1 MKEKTSSAV
10 AAKVEASPPRR
21 LTSPAPSTQISLQ
34 YPQPAAHSGTWPINP
49 PPPPA
54 DETLCNLATNAIR
67 PTRSSPRGT
76 PISARSSPSSGTPH
90 RSSRNPQHLSSFNNQ
105 TTDRPRS
112 SRQDHYPALAPSP
125 LHDPE
130 KANDMRTRPPHGPY
144 AAHAFAT
151 YIAEEEEDIE
161 EHAVWILIYLSFF
174 SPIVATAVSTYTLLT
189 TLLLLLL
196 TPVLCLCR
204 PYASWKQRSHGLLT
218 PPIRFQLRLVFPTPT
233 SEQYGKGPQSCDG
246 ETNGNVLLLI
256 LLNIFSPIYAAGIA
270 VTAWVAAGFWITAII
285 LGNPD
290 GRDGKDDGKAV
301 VLGVRGLW
309 EGWLRRALR

>member
-161 EHAVWILIYLSFF
+161 EHAVWILVSE
-174 SPIVATAVSTYTLLT
+174 PRTCTKEIV
-189 TLLLLLL
+189 
-196 TPVLCLCR
+196 R
-204 PYASWKQRSHGLLT
+204 H
-218 PPIRFQLRLVFPTPT
+218 
-233 SEQYGKGPQSCDG
+233 
-246 ETNGNVLLLI
+246 
-256 LLNIFSPIYAAGIA
+256 
-270 VTAWVAAGFWITAII
+270 
-285 LGNPD
+285 
-290 GRDGKDDGKAV
+290 
-301 VLGVRGLW
+301 
-309 EGWLRRALR
+309 